1 MAAVAPKNGVC
12 PPTACFMFVMLRG
25 QLGLDTRQ
33 SAMLIYPQFPQV
45 HPQGAIGAESF

>member
-1 MAAVAPKNGVC
+1 MAAVAPNNRVC
-12 PPTACFMFVMLRG
+12 PPTARFIFVMLGG
-25 QLGLDTRQ
+25 QIGLDTRQ